1 MLSNKGSGLVATPTS
16 PELMEDAGEIDLI
29 ELLLSLLQHWKFI
42 LAVVIS
48 CTLLAG
54 FYTTQLV
61 TPQYEA
67 TSKLYVLNSKDSA
80 INLADLQ
87 IGSYL
92 TSDYQEVFKT
102 WEVHERVNMNLGLN
116 YSYPKLQSMLK
127 ISNPA
132 NTRILQITAKSPS
145 AAEATALANEYAK
158 VAQKYISETMRTD
171 EPSIL
176 SVALHPLRPSSPVL
190 SRNLI
195 LGFLL
200 GLLVSCGIV
209 FVKFMTDDRIKTS
222 DDIARYAGLATLA
235 IIPIQKT
242 TAVVTQVN
250 HRSEA
255 KKRSTK

>member
-1 MLSNKGSGLVATPTS
+1 MSNKDSALALSAPA
-16 PELMEDAGEIDLI
+16 PELMEESGEIDLI
-29 ELLLSLLQHWKFI
+29 ELLYSLLQHWKLILIIVI
-42 LAVVIS
+42 LA
-48 CTLLAG
+48 TLLAG

-102 WEVHERVNMNLGLN
+102 WEVHERVNMNLGLH
-116 YSYPKLQSMLK
+116 YSYPKLQSM
-127 ISNPA
+127 IRVTNPS

-176 SVALHPLRPSSPVL
+176 SVALHPLHPSSPSL
-190 SRNLI
+190 SRNLV

-200 GLLVSCGIV
+200 GFLLSCGIV
-209 FVKFMTDDRIKTS
+209 FIKFMMDDRIKTS
-222 DDIARYAGLATLA
+222 DDITRYAGMPTLA
-235 IIPIQKT
+235 VIPIQKQQ
-242 TAVVTQVN
+242 AVVTTQLN
-250 HRSEA
+250 HRA
-255 KKRSTK
+255 NGKKRSAK